1 VIPIASY
8 NPKYGVT
15 LSLPSVLGR
24 HGVSQVFEPEMSEEE
39 RQGLQRNADIL
50 RNAVARMNQLLA
62 QRPARQAGQDSCF
75 RYLSYP
81 VPLRGLRLALATCCR
96 GPDYIRRD
104 GSPSHMKPQFGA
116 RKASE
121 AG

>member
-1 VIPIASY
+1 IAEAILRDEQAVIPIASY

-50 RNAVARMNQLLA
+50 QNAVARMNQLLA
-62 QRPARQAGQDSCF
+62 QTSGSSGGPRFVISRPIIPR
-75 RYLSYP
+75 
-81 VPLRGLRLALATCCR
+81 PLA
-96 GPDYIRRD
+96 
-104 GSPSHMKPQFGA
+104 GSPFSSCDLLPWP
-116 RKASE
+116 
-121 AG
+121 